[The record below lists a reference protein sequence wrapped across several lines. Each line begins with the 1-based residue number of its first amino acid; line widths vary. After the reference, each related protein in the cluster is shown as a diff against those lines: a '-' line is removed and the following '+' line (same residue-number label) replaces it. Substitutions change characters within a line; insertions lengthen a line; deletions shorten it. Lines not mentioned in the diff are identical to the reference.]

1 VTTAIITRPN
11 CHSFIHCKYRFNAV
25 AYTPLKYGIQF
36 NVVHKLFTEIR
47 FPYMH
52 CFSEPFIDKSSAVA
66 KMDDRLATIDMGLKV
81 GGCCAPFFLGELGPH
96 LTKWRLDLS
105 SRLATT

>member
-11 CHSFIHCKYRFNAV
+11 CHSFIHCKYKFNAV

-47 FPYMH
+47 FPYH
-52 CFSEPFIDKSSAVA
+52 A
-66 KMDDRLATIDMGLKV
+66 
-81 GGCCAPFFLGELGPH
+81 FFQ
-96 LTKWRLDLS
+96 
-105 SRLATT
+105 